1 LIWTQ
6 RVDDVS
12 QQLATSY
19 QGPGFNGKFD
29 VWLTGTLSP
38 GARQGLEARGFTVTE
53 RVNARVEV
61 LD

>member
-1 LIWTQ
+1 MS
-6 RVDDVS
+6 R
-12 QQLATSY
+12 QLATSY
-19 QGPGFNGKFD
+19 QAPGFNGKFD

>member
-1 LIWTQ
+1 MIWTQ

-19 QGPGFNGKFD
+19 QAPGFNVKFD

-38 GARQGLEARGFTVTE
+38 VARQGLEARGFTVTE